1 MFTRVHPVPSVLV
14 AVALESDAL
23 TSIEV
28 YIFSV
33 VRSKRGARSSAG
45 TSVVGR
51 FTRPIHP
58 IQRDACAR
66 RFDSCSLDRFNKC
79 YNMYLVRVPVLV
91 LVISKKNSVKREFS
105 CLYLPN

>member
-66 RFDSCSLDRFNKC
+66 RFDSCSLDRFNKY
-79 YNMYLVRVPVLV
+79 YNMYINTVH
-91 LVISKKNSVKREFS
+91 
-105 CLYLPN
+105 